1 MKLKERQSTAGAIAT
16 VTPNAVP
23 ALSVC
28 SQDVTDP
35 KILNQGYLSDEA
47 LRQTQPIAT
56 SGSREAAQSA
66 REVGKETVRPHGL
79 LPEKCKSMAP
89 DSRELDSL
97 SSGTNPCRPGKAS
110 EVVVATDC
118 LDIHAGDIPGTVN
131 SPKRHAD
138 NLEDIR
144 ISPVSGSCKD
154 LLFSFRTRDGVVIVK
169 PNGQARTDSGQYV
182 SDKLVKMA
190 ETPGYGKAGYIDAR
204 YVNSDGTPRV
214 ALNGFTEAQA
224 RQIQKANV
232 RLNGIKDL
240 DARAEDLVKNG
251 DKYSDDG
258 LHPIAHEQLRR
269 LRTDITRAYQP
280 EKVTTRM
287 VGGAATVVATAA
299 VLTLVLQLVIEEKV
313 DLTTVGEL
321 ANKGTSFGGG
331 SVLADAGIYYAATRP
346 GVTPEIAKSYAQ
358 NGVATGF
365 CLIVVDVD
373 VLPEIKSVRDGGDV
387 TAANAVAGTTDI
399 IALDALPFVV
409 APLGIARIPVVV
421 GARLYGRW
429 IINPIC
435 KSDNNPGLAGQLLD
449 QESRILDHADEMLD
463 HADEMLDQAGMRLDQ
478 VGKQHAQA
486 GREFIEQ
493 LHVQQERSDQFFA
506 FALCARDETDALFEE
521 IFPSKKNAHIRI
533 IK

>member
-1 MKLKERQSTAGAIAT
+1 MKQKERQSTTGAIAT

-35 KILNQGYLSDEA
+35 KIVDRGHLSDEA

-66 REVGKETVRPHGL
+66 KEVGKGTVRPRGL
-79 LPEKCKSMAP
+79 LPKKSKSMAA
-89 DSRELDSL
+89 DSRDLDSL

-110 EVVVATDC
+110 EVVVATDY

-131 SPKRHAD
+131 SQKRHAD

-144 ISPVSGSCKD
+144 IPPISGSCKD
-154 LLFSFRTRDGVVIVK
+154 LLVSFRTKDGMVIVK
-169 PNGQARTDSGQYV
+169 PDGQAKTDSGQYV

-190 ETPGYGKAGYIDAR
+190 ETPGYGKVGYIDAR
-204 YVNSDGTPRV
+204 CVNSDGTPRV
-214 ALNGFTEAQA
+214 APNGFTEAQA
-224 RQIQKANV
+224 RQIQKAKV
-232 RLNGIKDL
+232 CLHGLKDL

-251 DKYSDDG
+251 DKYSGDG
-258 LHPIAHEQLRR
+258 LHPIAREQLRR

-287 VGGAATVVATAA
+287 VGGAATVAVTAA

-313 DLTTVGEL
+313 DLTTVGEPTK
-321 ANKGTSFGGG
+321 KGTSFGDGG
-331 SVLADAGIYYAATRP
+331 ALADAGIYHAATRP
-346 GVTPEIAKSYAQ
+346 GVTPEVSKSYVQ
-358 NGVATGF
+358 NGVVTGF
-365 CLIVVDVD
+365 CLIAVDVD
-373 VLPEIKSVRDGGDV
+373 VLSEIKSVRDDGDV
-387 TAANAVAGTTDI
+387 TAANTVAGTTDI

-409 APLGIARIPVVV
+409 ASLGIARIPVVV
-421 GARLYGRW
+421 GARLDGRW

-435 KSDNNPGLAGQLLD
+435 KSDKNPGLAGQLLD
-449 QESRILDHADEMLD
+449 QESRILDHADQ
-463 HADEMLDQAGMRLDQ
+463 MLDQASIRLDQ

-493 LHVQQERSDQFFA
+493 LHMQQERSDQLIAFA
-506 FALCARDETDALFEE
+506 FRARDEADALFEE
-521 IFPSKKNAHIRI
+521 IFPSRRNAQIKI